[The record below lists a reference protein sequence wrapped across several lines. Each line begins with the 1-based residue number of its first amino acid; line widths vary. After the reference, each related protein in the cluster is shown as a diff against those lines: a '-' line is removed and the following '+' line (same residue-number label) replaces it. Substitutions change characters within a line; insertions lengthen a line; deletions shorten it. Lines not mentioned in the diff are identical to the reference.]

1 MQLTMAVTNDDNNN
15 NEINEPDSITVG
27 RLVEV
32 ASRTWPGINKPG
44 GVARAVEVHFDD
56 DDKNKALSNQSRP
69 T

>member
-15 NEINEPDSITVG
+15 NEINEPDSITVR

-44 GVARAVEVHFDD
+44 
-56 DDKNKALSNQSRP
+56 
-69 T
+69 